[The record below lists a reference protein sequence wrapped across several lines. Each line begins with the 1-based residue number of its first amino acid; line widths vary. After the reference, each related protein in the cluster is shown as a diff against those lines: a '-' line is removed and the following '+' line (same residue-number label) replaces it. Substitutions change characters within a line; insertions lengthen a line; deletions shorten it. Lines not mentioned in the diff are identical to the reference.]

1 MITTTSF
8 LKKWVYIL
16 LLTILF
22 GLGLQWISPVYASAS
37 STSEAPLIL
46 IKFSADVSDVDRDSF
61 IEQIDGQL
69 VRWIAP
75 LHTALVRINST
86 SQRSINFTA
95 AMADASDLVLSVESD
110 SFVTGVPILVEE
122 MRGRA
127 GTAGQS
133 TIPASPIQVNDPDF
147 NNSLRVYAPALIE
160 LTWAW
165 RFSMGDPGVIL
176 AVVDSGVNASHSDLN
191 GRVLAGYDFVNN
203 DSDPQDDHGH
213 GTHISGIIAAVA
225 NNEIGVA
232 GVCPLCSILPVKV
245 LDSSNTGAWSNV
257 AAGIVYAVDN
267 GAGVINLSLGGSSN
281 TQVMQD
287 AINYATEKGVLV
299 VAAAG
304 NSRSEEYFYPAALE
318 NVLAV
323 SATRQDDTR
332 WSLSNFGSWI
342 DISAPGYAIFSTY
355 HALDNYYNGYT
366 FMSGTSMAA
375 PHVVGL
381 AGLLLSQQPG
391 RTPADLR
398 RLIVESATDLGEPG
412 PDIYFGAGRINANR
426 ALALA
431 APQSKADAMLGGA
444 IWQDDNVNGAWEE
457 DERADGV
464 TIVINVFAPGEK
476 LVATATVDG
485 NSEWRVGNLYAGVY
499 HVKAEA
505 QDRSILTTSS
515 EYIVELAESQSIF
528 DLNFGVAHLNSFGYK
543 GSLYLPMIVQE

>member
-8 LKKWVYIL
+8 LRRWIYIL

-22 GLGLQWISPVYASAS
+22 WLGLQWLSSADAVAS
-37 STSEAPLIL
+37 SPSEAPLVV
-46 IKFSADVSDVDRDSF
+46 IKFAADVSDVDRDNL
-61 IEQIDGQL
+61 IEQIGGEL

-75 LHTALVRINST
+75 LHTAQVRINLA
-86 SQRSINFTA
+86 SQRSMTLTS
-95 AMADASDLVLSVESD
+95 AMVDASDLVLSVEID
-110 SFVTGVPILVEE
+110 SFVAGVPIFMEE
-122 MRGRA
+122 ITGRT
-127 GTAGQS
+127 GIAGQS
-133 TIPASPIQVNDPDF
+133 TIPASPVQVNDPDF
-147 NNSLRVYAPALIE
+147 NNSLRVYAPGLLE

-165 RFSMGDPGVIL
+165 RFSMGDPGIIV
-176 AVVDSGVNASHSDLN
+176 AVVDSGVNASHPDLN
-191 GRVLAGYDFVNN
+191 GRVLAGYDFVNGDN
-203 DSDPQDDHGH
+203 DPQDDHGH
-213 GTHISGIIAAVA
+213 GTHVSGIIAAVA
-225 NNEIGVA
+225 NNGIGMA

-245 LDSSNTGAWSNV
+245 LDANNTGTWSNV

-267 GAGVINLSLGGSSN
+267 DARVINLSLGGNSN
-281 TQVMQD
+281 TQFMQD
-287 AINYATEKGVLV
+287 AISYAVENGVLV

-304 NSRSEEYFYPAALE
+304 NGRSDEYFYPAALE
-318 NVLAV
+318 SVLSV

-342 DISAPGYAIFSTY
+342 DVAAPGYAIFSTY

-375 PHVVGL
+375 PHVAGL

-398 RLIVESATDLGEPG
+398 RLILESATDLGEPG

-426 ALALA
+426 ALALEI
-431 APQSKADAMLGGA
+431 PQPKADAMLGGV
-444 IWQDDNVNGAWEE
+444 IWQDANINGAWEE

-464 TIVINVFAPGEK
+464 TIVINVFALRGE
-476 LVATATVDG
+476 LVAAVTVDS

-499 HVKAEA
+499 HVQAEA
-505 QDRSILTTSS
+505 QDRSILTTPS

-528 DLNFGVAHLNSFGYK
+528 DLNFGAAHLDSFGYK
-543 GSLYLPMIVQE
+543 NSLYLPMISQQ